1 MGVHAPGRVAVSV
14 NQCLTTRSRPPGS
27 RLPRPA
33 RPRPGLPVGWPARGP
48 LPASSPGPG
57 REDGSQAVA
66 GPPGPLRVP
75 SLAGQLEPRWEK
87 PLAAPSAWTNT
98 AASQDS
104 GATALG
110 PRLRARQPAR
120 SPTGLVGPE
129 ARPLAPA
136 GDEASGGLE
145 HRRSEG
151 DGPCRIA
158 GPGISHSRWGNRDSR
173 EGGHTARPPAWPGR
187 APARGLF
194 LALAWPGPL
203 KDTLLL
209 GPSVSSRD
217 KPEGCFPGVL
227 LGTSRKRPRPDP
239 LPRGPLP
246 PPQHLPSAPIYDGK
260 SRP

>member
-1 MGVHAPGRVAVSV
+1 MAVSV
-14 NQCLTTRSRPPGS
+14 NQGLTTRSRPPGS
-27 RLPRPA
+27 R

-75 SLAGQLEPRWEK
+75 GLAGQLEPRLEK
-87 PLAAPSAWTNT
+87 PLAAPPAWTNT

-136 GDEASGGLE
+136 GDEASGGLGKSPLSQAATGGAAASRLPGGPRALPGGRRLLRAPPPLAARAAGPVLTRGLVLRRLRRTTAQAVRIRSPPHE
-145 HRRSEG
+145 AHLLRHTRFSFNYLSQHRR
-151 DGPCRIA
+151 GPDQSATACWAAVSARVT
-158 GPGISHSRWGNRDSR
+158 
-173 EGGHTARPPAWPGR
+173 GGLGR
-187 APARGLF
+187 A
-194 LALAWPGPL
+194 AW
-203 KDTLLL
+203 
-209 GPSVSSRD
+209 S
-217 KPEGCFPGVL
+217 GCP
-227 LGTSRKRPRPDP
+227 PR
-239 LPRGPLP
+239 R
-246 PPQHLPSAPIYDGK
+246 
-260 SRP
+260 